1 MPTKNTTPVKTV
13 AKPVKK
19 KYTGGRPKGA
29 KNTVTSDKILQQIA
43 LQTGKPFPQLLAEG
57 YHASIIACDF
67 NARLQYEKLILS
79 KVIADKHEMD
89 IHSMGQSLVNNFN
102 FTKSELPEWTEPNLK
117 LINAKSE

>member
-1 MPTKNTTPVKTV
+1 MTTKNTKPVKTV
-13 AKPVKK
+13 AKTKSL
-19 KYTGGRPKGA
+19 GRPTGA
-29 KNTVTSDKILQQIA
+29 KNTVTSDKILKQIA

-67 NARLQYEKLILS
+67 SARLQYEKLILS

-117 LINAKSE
+117 VINVKSE